1 MTWLLVADSYLVGL
15 GIVVA
20 LVVYPAFEIVGDT
33 EWARYHQRHSA
44 AITWAVGPMWA
55 VQGAASAWWVL
66 AGGHRAL
73 AVGHGACALL
83 GVLVTVGGAIPAHNA
98 ISRSRSKESLRSL
111 QVAHLIRTGL
121 WISAMV
127 CVLLAL

>member
-66 AGGHRAL
+66 AGEHRAL
-73 AVGHGACALL
+73 AFVHGACALL
-83 GVLVTVGGAIPAHNA
+83 GVLITICVAIPAHNA
-98 ISRSRSKESLRSL
+98 ISHVRTATNLRRL
-111 QVAHLIRTGL
+111 QRWHQLRTAVWLAALI
-121 WISAMV
+121 
-127 CVLLAL
+127 CVLGAR